1 MAYTTTTKQSYGNR
15 VSKSFKGIGSGILLF
30 IIGTVLLFWNEGRTV
45 KVKRALNQAAD
56 VTVEMPDIS
65 RIDPQFEGKMVHA
78 IGDASTAEILSD
90 GLFGISL
97 NAINLSRNVEYYQ
110 WTEQSKEEKKE
121 KIGGGQEI
129 TTTYTYSKKWVS
141 SPINSSDFADPDYK
155 NSNFVLTTI
164 ESNQIVADVV
174 DFGAY
179 KLPPFL
185 KYGISSAEETTPE
198 LTEQMIKEW
207 NEVLWKRD
215 SSATVTV
222 STGQAYFGRDV
233 NNPDVGDV
241 KVTFGYTPTPQ
252 TVSILAVVVGD
263 TFGEFVAKNGKNVS
277 RIALGSVSAANMYDA
292 AQKENKVIAWIL
304 RIIAVI
310 LIIGG
315 LRGIFNF
322 LSTIFAVV
330 PFIRRVLAAGI
341 NFICT
346 VVGLIWSLL
355 IFVIAW
361 ISYRPALGITLLVLI
376 AALIVLLVM
385 RSKKKKN
392 IPADMPAQ

>member
-45 KVKRALNQAAD
+45 KVKRALNQAED

-65 RIDPQFEGKMVHA
+65 RIDPQFEGKMIHA
-78 IGDASTAEILSD
+78 TGDASTSEILTD

-141 SPINSSDFADPDYK
+141 SPVNSSEFADPAYRDT
-155 NSNFVLTTI
+155 NFVLTTI
-164 ESNQIVADVV
+164 EDNQVVADLV

-185 KYGISSAEETTPE
+185 KHGIRSSEQATPQ
-198 LTEQMIKEW
+198 LTDEMIKEW
-207 NEVLWKRD
+207 NDLLWKRD
-215 SSATVTV
+215 SAATVAV
-222 STGQAYFGRDV
+222 SAGQAYFGRDV

-241 KVTFGYTPTPQ
+241 RVTFGYTPTPQ
-252 TVSILAVVVGD
+252 TVSILAVVIGD

-277 RIALGSVSAANMYDA
+277 RIELGAVPAAKMYDA
-292 AQKENKVIAWIL
+292 AQKENKIIAWIV
-304 RIIAVI
+304 RILAVI
-310 LIIGG
+310 LIIAG
-315 LRGIFNF
+315 LKGIFNF
-322 LSTIFAVV
+322 LSTVFAVV
-330 PFIRRVLAAGI
+330 PLIRRILAAGI
-341 NFICT
+341 NFVCT

-361 ISYRPALGITLLVLI
+361 ISYRPALGITFLVII

-385 RSKKKKN
+385 RSKKRKN
-392 IPADMPAQ
+392 TPADMPA

>member
-45 KVKRALNQAAD
+45 KVKRALNQAED

-65 RIDPQFEGKMVHA
+65 RTDPQFEGKMIHA
-78 IGDASTAEILSD
+78 TGDASTAEILTD
-90 GLFGISL
+90 NLFGISL

-110 WTEQSKEEKKE
+110 WTEHSKEEKKE

-129 TTTYTYSKKWVS
+129 TTTYTYSKEWVS
-141 SPINSSDFADPDYK
+141 SPINSSEFADPSYQ

-164 ESNQIVADVV
+164 DSKQVVADVV

-185 KYGISSAEETTPE
+185 KNGIRSAEVATPQ
-198 LTEQMIKEW
+198 LTEEMIKEW

-215 SSATVTV
+215 SSATVSV
-222 STGQAYFGRDV
+222 STGQAYFGRDI
-233 NNPDVGDV
+233 NNPDVGDIR
-241 KVTFGYTPTPQ
+241 VTFNYTPTPQ
-252 TVSILAVVVGD
+252 TVSILAVVVGN
-263 TFGEFVAKNGKNVS
+263 TFAEFVAKNGKNVS
-277 RIALGSVSAANMYDA
+277 RIELGAVPAANMYEA
-292 AQKENKVIAWIL
+292 AQKENKIIAWIV
-304 RIIAVI
+304 RILAVL

-315 LRGIFNF
+315 LKGIFNF

-330 PFIRRVLAAGI
+330 PFIRRVIAAGI
-341 NFICT
+341 NFVCT

-361 ISYRPALGITLLVLI
+361 ISYRPALGITFLVLI

-385 RSKKKKN
+385 RSRKKKSAA
-392 IPADMPAQ
+392 ADTTA

>member
-30 IIGTVLLFWNEGRTV
+30 IIGTILLFWNEGRTV
-45 KVKRALNQAAD
+45 KVKRAINQAED

-65 RIDPQFEGKMVHA
+65 RIDPQFEGKMIHA
-78 IGDASTAEILSD
+78 IGEASTSEVLSD

-97 NAINLSRNVEYYQ
+97 NAINLSRSVEYYQ

-141 SPINSSDFADPDYK
+141 SPINSSEFADPDYQ

-164 ESNQIVADVV
+164 ESNQVVANVV
-174 DFGAY
+174 EFGAY

-185 KYGISSAEETTPE
+185 KYGIRSSEEATPQ
-198 LTEQMIKEW
+198 LTEEMINEW
-207 NEVLWKRD
+207 NEVIRKKD
-215 SSATVTV
+215 SSAIITV
-222 STGQAYFGRDV
+222 SAGQAYLGRDV

-241 KVTFGYTPTPQ
+241 RVTFGYTPTPQ
-252 TVSILAVVVGD
+252 TVSILAAVVGD
-263 TFGEFVAKNGKNVS
+263 TFGEFVAKNGKNFS
-277 RIALGSVSAANMYDA
+277 RIELGSVPAAKMYDA
-292 AQKENKVIAWIL
+292 AQKENKIIAWIL
-304 RIIAVI
+304 RILAVL

-315 LRGIFNF
+315 LKGIFNF

-341 NFICT
+341 NFVCT

-361 ISYRPALGITLLVLI
+361 ISYRPALGITFLVLI

-385 RSKKKKN
+385 RSRKKKN
-392 IPADMPAQ
+392 TPAEMPS

>member
-65 RIDPQFEGKMVHA
+65 RIDPQFEGKMIHA
-78 IGDASTAEILSD
+78 IGEASTTEVLND
-90 GLFGISL
+90 RLFGISL

-141 SPINSSDFADPDYK
+141 SPVNSSEFADPAYRDT
-155 NSNFVLTTI
+155 NFVLTTI
-164 ESNQIVADVV
+164 EDNQVVADLV

-185 KYGISSAEETTPE
+185 KNGIRSSEQATPQ
-198 LTEQMIKEW
+198 LTEEMIKEW

-222 STGQAYFGRDV
+222 SAGQAYLGRDV
-233 NNPDVGDV
+233 NNPEVGDV
-241 KVTFGYTPTPQ
+241 RVIFGYTPTPQ

-277 RIALGSVSAANMYDA
+277 RIALGEVSAANMYDA
-292 AQKENKVIAWIL
+292 AHKENKVIAWII
-304 RIIAVI
+304 RIVAVI

-315 LRGIFNF
+315 LKGIFNF
-322 LSTIFAVV
+322 LSTVFAVV

-341 NFICT
+341 NFVCT

-361 ISYRPALGITLLVLI
+361 ISYRPALGITFLVLI

-392 IPADMPAQ
+392 APADMSA